1 MKSKFQRLDLQR
13 VIQAT
18 GAVRHNNGTET
29 YWMGRCPVHDDKN
42 PSCKITGEPHDAKVH
57 CFAGCPWQAVRD
69 TLLAR
74 GCAAYS
80 PDGLDETY
88 ISPARRDADKK
99 GAPADDW
106 EIVSPIPDNAPPPL
120 KKYKDYPPPSKA
132 WKYHNEEGDSVFYEV
147 RFDLPDGSKAVIPQ
161 TLWRNKKT
169 GTLEWR
175 WKAYPAPR
183 PLYNLHLLK
192 KYPDAKVIGKEGE
205 KAADAA
211 AVLFPLPHY
220 VCVTSSGGC
229 NAEDKTDWTPLN
241 GRDFIGWPDADDAG
255 RDYANDVARLA
266 HKAGAASVKILPVLD
281 GKPEGWD
288 AADALAEGWDAE
300 QAAAYLSIAEPWTP
314 PADTTPTGTAEAD
327 DEDDFTPTPDPWPK
341 MPDAAFYGLAG
352 KFVELVKTQVE
363 ADPAAL
369 LIQFLAAFGNLVGR
383 GPHFIA
389 GADYHALNLFT
400 CLVGKSAR
408 GRKTQA
414 LNAVLTALK
423 PIDPDWFEHRVS
435 SGLASGE
442 GLKNKLRD
450 DSGEIDKR
458 LLLREAEFGSVLSV
472 CARKDNTLSSTLR
485 NFWDFGTFE
494 SLTKGDPFKV
504 TGAHVTILA
513 NITQKELDKKLNEV
527 DIANGFG
534 NRFLWILAKISNR
547 LPRGGRVDEILL
559 SPIIKPLCDA
569 LEFARSI
576 GEAEI
581 GMTEAAWQ
589 LWEMDG
595 GIYDHLRRNIPG
607 VLGEITSRAEAQVRR
622 LACIYALLDQSQI
635 VDVPHLDAAVA
646 VWDYVEAS
654 ERIIFGDST
663 GNPIADTIMTHLR
676 QSPDG
681 LTRKE
686 IIEGIFQRNKPSKE
700 IAQALYL
707 LEEAKMA
714 RKERIQTNGRPAE
727 RWLATWT

>member
-1 MKSKFQRLDLQR
+1 MNSIPVNKQKSNNSIFLLEPLAQHKKLTADFLYSLGVRKTGQGFEIPYRDIDGTTLPRARVRQTVEKSKGF
-13 VIQAT
+13 
-18 GAVRHNNGTET
+18 
-29 YWMGRCPVHDDKN
+29 W
-42 PSCKITGEPHDAKVH
+42 TGEKDGSIYP
-57 CFAGCPWQAVRD
+57 
-69 TLLAR
+69 
-74 GCAAYS
+74 Y
-80 PDGLDETY
+80 GLDRLKDARHEGYLIIDEGESDCWTLWFNSFPALGLPGNTHEKKIKIEYLESIPRIY
-88 ISPARRDADKK
+88 ISQESGDGGKVFVDRLTKHLTK
-99 GAPADDW
+99 IGYQG
-106 EIVSPIPDNAPPPL
+106 EIRIFTCGQF
-120 KKYKDYPPPSKA
+120 KDPS
-132 WKYHNEEGDSVFYEV
+132 
-147 RFDLPDGSKAVIPQ
+147 DLYINDPE
-161 TLWRNKKT
+161 N
-169 GTLEWR
+169 
-175 WKAYPAPR
+175 
-183 PLYNLHLLK
+183 
-192 KYPDAKVIGKEGE
+192 
-205 KAADAA
+205 
-211 AVLFPLPHY
+211 FPL
-220 VCVTSSGGC
+220 
-229 NAEDKTDWTPLN
+229 NFQE
-241 GRDFIGWPDADDAG
+241 I
-255 RDYANDVARLA
+255 LA
-266 HKAGAASVKILPVLD
+266 
-281 GKPEGWD
+281 
-288 AADALAEGWDAE
+288 
-300 QAAAYLSIAEPWTP
+300 IAEPWEL
-314 PADTTPTGTAEAD
+314 APTAD